1 MNARTLP
8 LPLAL
13 AIGLM
18 LLPALPAAA
27 QNAVTLYGGYAWGGS
42 FDQANGST
50 ATADLD
56 GGGAGAASIDWALD
70 SARNVQL
77 FASGQRTTL
86 QLPQGSTP
94 VGAPTSFPMRIYYLH
109 FGGSNFFE
117 GTAGRGGYVAGG
129 LGATFMS
136 PSLEGFTSEVRPS
149 MSLALGYEHPFTP
162 SLALRMELRGYAT
175 LINSS
180 GGFFCSGGCVV
191 ALQGDALLQGEALL
205 GLSLRF

>member
-1 MNARTLP
+1 VNARP
-8 LPLAL
+8 FCLAL

-42 FDQANGST
+42 FDQADGSS
-50 ATADLD
+50 ATADLA
-56 GGGAGAASIDWALD
+56 GSGAGAVSIDWALD
-70 SARNVQL
+70 AARNVQL

-86 QLPQGSTP
+86 RLPAGSAAA
-94 VGAPTSFPMRIYYLH
+94 GSPTSLSMSIYYLH

-117 GTAGRGGYVAGG
+117 GSAGRGGYVAGG

-136 PSLEGFTSEVRPS
+136 PGLDGLKSEVRPS
-149 MSLALGYEHPFTP
+149 MSLALGYEHAFTP
-162 SLALRMELRGYAT
+162 SLALRTELRGSVT

-180 GGFFCSGGCVV
+180 GGIFCSGGCVV

>member
-1 MNARTLP
+1 MKLTRHLRI
-8 LPLAL
+8 AL
-13 AIGLM
+13 AAALGG

-27 QNAVTLYGGYAWGGS
+27 QNALTFYGGYVGGGS
-42 FDQANGST
+42 FEQTGNNS
-50 ATADLD
+50 ATADLSS
-56 GGGAGAASIDWALD
+56 GAAGAVSIDWALD

-77 FASGQRTTL
+77 FASGQRSTL
-86 QLPQGSTP
+86 QLPPGSVTA
-94 VGAPTSFPMRIYYLH
+94 GSPTSVSMNIGYLH

-136 PSLEGFTSEVRPS
+136 PSLDGLSSEVRPS
-149 MSLALGYEHPFTP
+149 MSLALGYEQPLAP
-162 SLALRMELRGYAT
+162 SLALRMELRGYVT

-191 ALQGDALLQGEALL
+191 ALKGDALVQGEALL